1 MGIAVGTTRTCTW
14 GKERCRVPFHARVKR
29 LAAVKHLE
37 HKSTVEE
44 LRDELAYIEQL

>member
-1 MGIAVGTTRTCTW
+1 MRRVGL
-14 GKERCRVPFHARVKR
+14 EQEVKR

-44 LRDELAYIEQL
+44 LRDELAFIEQL